1 VSAEKVESY
10 LLSLEE
16 PKQAT
21 LRHLRDS
28 ILRTIP
34 DAEECISYGMP
45 AFKIGDKVIAGFA
58 AFKDHLSYFPH
69 SGSVLPEM
77 SDALGTKMATKAT
90 LRFGVDE
97 PLPDEIVGQ
106 LIAIRLRQAFPS
118 ATS

>member
-1 VSAEKVESY
+1 
-10 LLSLEE
+10 
-16 PKQAT
+16 
-21 LRHLRDS
+21 
-28 ILRTIP
+28 
-34 DAEECISYGMP
+34 
-45 AFKIGDKVIAGFA
+45 
-58 AFKDHLSYFPH
+58 
-69 SGSVLPEM
+69 M